1 MKMDFEKVER
11 INKEMLDK
19 AISNLERNY
28 DSESFQVFSKC
39 IKNNYFICL
48 AKEYEEEENYQYAR
62 RYSGT
67 TSSRYYNNVNPPG
80 RNSMNNSRMNYFK
93 RETEMIKE
101 VERLLDTN
109 EEEDKEKILEQ
120 LEETF
125 KDLKVMYPN
134 FYETALRK
142 VRKI

>member
-62 RYSGT
+62 RYSGA
-67 TSSRYYNNVNPPG
+67 TSSKYYNNVNPPR

-109 EEEDKEKILEQ
+109 EEEDREKILEQ

>member
-1 MKMDFEKVER
+1 
-11 INKEMLDK
+11 
-19 AISNLERNY
+19 
-28 DSESFQVFSKC
+28 
-39 IKNNYFICL
+39 
-48 AKEYEEEENYQYAR
+48 
-62 RYSGT
+62 
-67 TSSRYYNNVNPPG
+67 
-80 RNSMNNSRMNYFK
+80 
-93 RETEMIKE
+93 MIKE

-109 EEEDKEKILEQ
+109 EEEDREKILEQ

>member
-28 DSESFQVFSKC
+28 DSESFIVFSKC

-109 EEEDKEKILEQ
+109 EEEDREKILEQ

>member
-67 TSSRYYNNVNPPG
+67 TSSR
-80 RNSMNNSRMNYFK
+80 
-93 RETEMIKE
+93 
-101 VERLLDTN
+101 
-109 EEEDKEKILEQ
+109 
-120 LEETF
+120 
-125 KDLKVMYPN
+125 
-134 FYETALRK
+134 
-142 VRKI
+142 

>member
-1 MKMDFEKVER
+1 
-11 INKEMLDK
+11 
-19 AISNLERNY
+19 
-28 DSESFQVFSKC
+28 
-39 IKNNYFICL
+39 
-48 AKEYEEEENYQYAR
+48 
-62 RYSGT
+62 
-67 TSSRYYNNVNPPG
+67 
-80 RNSMNNSRMNYFK
+80 MNNSRMNYFK

-109 EEEDKEKILEQ
+109 EEEDREKILEQ